1 MALPSSLPI
10 CLPPSLSSVSWGQSM
25 TGLLRAMGHISS
37 IKKEQY
43 RRSHHPVPY
52 LPYRLLG
59 SHFTSGWEIT
69 SEFGKLSSLHLSWLE
84 RHKGHQHQNLLS
96 LKPDPIQQSLWPE
109 RNWRVSFPAP
119 STDIPVQNKNLN
131 TWTYRQ
137 LHFNTVDQKYEC
149 NKILYSKPRFWIL
162 LSSPLI

>member
-10 CLPPSLSSVSWGQSM
+10 CLPPSLSSETVSWGQSM

-84 RHKGHQHQNLLS
+84 RHKVTNTKIYCHWSQTQFNKAFGLKEIEGSLFLPPLL
-96 LKPDPIQQSLWPE
+96 
-109 RNWRVSFPAP
+109 
-119 STDIPVQNKNLN
+119 
-131 TWTYRQ
+131 TYLCRI
-137 LHFNTVDQKYEC
+137 
-149 NKILYSKPRFWIL
+149 KISIHEHIGNYISIL
-162 LSSPLI
+162 LIRNMSATKFFIQNQDFESS